1 MLHIKIRPI
10 FVFDI
15 IPSVFLLNLSQI
27 WPPNLIDVNR
37 PLVNHTTLVHFI
49 TARVFCSTTYCQLQ
63 VLLKCTFE
71 VRSCSQTLLNY
82 LNAATHIVVLAV
94 Y

>member
-1 MLHIKIRPI
+1 MMHIKIRPI
-10 FVFDI
+10 FVFAI
-15 IPSVFLLNLSQI
+15 IPSVFLINRSQV
-27 WPPNLIDVNR
+27 WSPNLIDVNQ
-37 PLVNHTTLVHFI
+37 PLVNHTTLVRFF
-49 TARVFCSTTYCQLQ
+49 TARVFCSTTHYRQQ

>member
-1 MLHIKIRPI
+1 MMHIKIRPI
-10 FVFDI
+10 FVFAM

-37 PLVNHTTLVHFI
+37 PLVNHTTLVRFI

-82 LNAATHIVVLAV
+82 LSAATHIVVLAV

>member
-10 FVFDI
+10 FVFAI

-27 WPPNLIDVNR
+27 WPPNLLDVNR
-37 PLVNHTTLVHFI
+37 PLVNHTTLVRFI
-49 TARVFCSTTYCQLQ
+49 TAKVFCSTTHYRQQ

-71 VRSCSQTLLNY
+71 VCSCSQTLLNY
-82 LNAATHIVVLAV
+82 LDAATHIVVLAV